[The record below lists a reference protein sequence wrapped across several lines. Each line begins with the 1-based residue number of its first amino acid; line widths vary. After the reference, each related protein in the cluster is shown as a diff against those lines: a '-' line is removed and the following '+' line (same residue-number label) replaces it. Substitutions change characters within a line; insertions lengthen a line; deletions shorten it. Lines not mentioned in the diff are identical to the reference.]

1 MSPRFHAFVRSLHL
15 YLGLFLSPF
24 VLVFAISV
32 VFLVHA
38 WVPGAGATAEKRTV
52 TDLILPPDFEKL
64 KGREQLAAAHTVLAR
79 LGVHGDIGGVRQI
92 PRDRRFVFTVGLP
105 GRESSVDLNLAQ
117 RTAAI
122 ATRQTGG
129 WDATVYLH
137 KMPGPH
143 NVSVRVNTTF
153 MLVWRWLADA
163 TVYLLLFLTVSGVY
177 LWAVVKAERRA
188 GLALLAAGAVSFGGI
203 IYALVA

>member
-1 MSPRFHAFVRSLHL
+1 MSPRVYAFIRDLHL
-15 YLGLFLSPF
+15 YVGLFLSPF

-38 WVPGAGATAEKRTV
+38 WIPGAAAPAEKRTV
-52 TDLILPPDFEKL
+52 TDVTLPPDFENL
-64 KGREQLAAAHTVLAR
+64 KGREQLAAAHTVLDR
-79 LGVHGDIGGVRQI
+79 LGVHGDISGLRQI

-105 GRESSVDLNLAQ
+105 GRESSVDLNVAHH
-117 RTAAI
+117 TAAI

-143 NVSVRVNTTF
+143 NVNVRGNTTF

-163 TVYLLLFLTVSGVY
+163 TVYLLLFLSLSGVY
-177 LWAVVKAERRA
+177 LWAALKAERRI

-203 IYALVA
+203 VYALVA